1 MLSKKQMKIR
11 MKRKTNPELEETIS
25 KSMKNKNWMNI
36 AKILSGPTRKQA
48 ALNLLDIEKN
58 SKVGDTI
65 VVPGKILSQGDLTKK
80 IRICALSISAQAR
93 EKLKDT
99 RSEFVTFIEE
109 IKKNPKAEGI
119 KVLR

>member
-1 MLSKKQMKIR
+1 MLSKTQMKTR
-11 MKRKTNPELEETIS
+11 MKRKTNPELEETIGR
-25 KSMKNKNWMNI
+25 SMKNKNWTNI

-48 ALNLLDIEKN
+48 ALNLSDIEKN
-58 SKVGDTI
+58 SKIGDTI